1 VTATPP
7 SSPPIVRPQKLAIV
21 HFLGWMLGV
30 GAVLAIYRAA
40 TQLTEPTREVE
51 LSQRLIQLG
60 FGLAYGTA
68 VSGLGLFLWRWWR
81 GTGSGPTQ
89 PGHWLLVFGGIGLVI
104 DVGVAAAVY
113 AAVFFS
119 RSGTDYGILPIRAW
133 SYHQIIGWSLAA
145 LISSLVL
152 IRMRAAWWWQVVVI
166 VVLTMTIANLA
177 ASILCVLGANGMFAG
192 TWPYDISQFVRVA
205 GALACVA
212 AIGFAE
218 TCDRRQGHWRD
229 WLHSVGLV
237 MALSLASID
246 LAVQGYFLWLRWR

>member
-1 VTATPP
+1 MPQPQSPTVAQPP
-7 SSPPIVRPQKLAIV
+7 AQRLAIV

-30 GAVLAIYRAA
+30 GAVLAIFRAA

-81 GTGSGPTQ
+81 GTGSGQTP

-104 DVGVAAAVY
+104 DVGVAALVY
-113 AAVFFS
+113 AVVMS
-119 RSGTDYGILPIRAW
+119 QSGTDYGILAFQAW
-133 SYHQIIGWSLAA
+133 SNHQIIGWSIAA
-145 LISSLVL
+145 SISSIVL
-152 IRMRAAWWWQVVVI
+152 IRLRAAWWWRAVVI
-166 VVLTMTIANLA
+166 VVFVMTIANA
-177 ASILCVLGANGMFAG
+177 AANVLYVLGANGVFAG

-205 GALACVA
+205 GAITCVA
-212 AIGFAE
+212 VIGFAE

-229 WLHSVGLV
+229 WLHSVGLL
-237 MALSLASID
+237 MALSLASVD
-246 LAVQGYFLWLRWR
+246 LAVQSYFLWLRWR

>member
-1 VTATPP
+1 MSGPTPP
-7 SSPPIVRPQKLAIV
+7 TVAKPPAQRLAIV

-40 TQLTEPTREVE
+40 TPLTGPTRELE

-104 DVGVAAAVY
+104 DVGVAAVVY
-113 AAVFFS
+113 TVLA
-119 RSGTDYGILPIRAW
+119 RRNTDYGILSFQTW
-133 SYHQIIGWSLAA
+133 SSHQIIGWFIAA
-145 LISSLVL
+145 LISSVVL
-152 IRMRAAWWWQVVVI
+152 IRMRAAWWWQAVVC
-166 VVLTMTIANLA
+166 VVLTMTIANVA
-177 ASILCVLGANGMFAG
+177 ANIIYVLGAQGFFAG
-192 TWPYDISQFVRVA
+192 TWPFDVSQFVRVT
-205 GALACVA
+205 GAVACVA

-218 TCDRRQGHWRD
+218 SCDRCQGQPRD
-229 WLHSVGLV
+229 WLHVVGIL
-237 MALSLASID
+237 MALSLASVD

>member
-1 VTATPP
+1 MSEPQ
-7 SSPPIVRPQKLAIV
+7 SPTVAKSPAQRLAIV

-104 DVGVAAAVY
+104 DVVVAAVVY
-113 AAVFFS
+113 AVIMS
-119 RSGTDYGILPIRAW
+119 RSGYELGMLDFRAW
-133 SYHQIIGWSLAA
+133 SNHQIIAWSIAA
-145 LISSLVL
+145 LIASVVL
-152 IRMRAAWWWQVVVI
+152 IRLRAAWWWRVVVV
-166 VVLTMTIANLA
+166 VVLVMTFANVA
-177 ASILCVLGANGMFAG
+177 AIIVYVLGAQGVFAG
-192 TWPYDISQFVRVA
+192 AWPYDISLFVRVA

-218 TCDRRQGHWRD
+218 TCDRRQGHLRD
-229 WLHSVGLV
+229 WLHATGLL
-237 MALSLASID
+237 MALSLASVD
-246 LAVQGYFLWLRWR
+246 LAVQGYFLWLRWF

>member
-1 VTATPP
+1 VTATSP

-40 TQLTEPTREVE
+40 TQLTEPTRAVE

-81 GTGSGPTQ
+81 GAGSGPTQ

-104 DVGVAAAVY
+104 DVGVAASVY
-113 AAVFFS
+113 AVLA
-119 RSGTDYGILPIRAW
+119 RRDTDYGIVAFQTW
-133 SYHQIIGWSLAA
+133 SSHEIIGWFIAA
-145 LISSLVL
+145 LIASVVL
-152 IRMRAAWWWQVVVI
+152 IRLRAAWWWRGVVL
-166 VVLTMTIANLA
+166 VVLTMTIANA
-177 ASILCVLGANGMFAG
+177 AAIILYVLGVNGVFAG
-192 TWPYDISQFVRVA
+192 TWPHVVSQFVRVV

-218 TCDRRQGHWRD
+218 TCDRRQGHRRD